1 MSSPDVVGNGL
12 VEENWLLAH
21 DGQPTP
27 DVQDDEWRNNES
39 NVKRSSQTILDC
51 QPQPDV
57 ERISY
62 LTKGT
67 LRERISLPSM
77 SKEPSSKS

>member
-12 VEENWLLAH
+12 VEENRLLTH

-39 NVKRSSQTILDC
+39 NVKRSSQIILVDC

-57 ERISY
+57 ERI
-62 LTKGT
+62 T
-67 LRERISLPSM
+67 
-77 SKEPSSKS
+77 

>member
-1 MSSPDVVGNGL
+1 MSSPDVVSNGL

-27 DVQDDEWRNNES
+27 DDQNDEWRNNES

-51 QPQPDV
+51 QTVTD
-57 ERISY
+57 EEWM
-62 LTKGT
+62 T
-67 LRERISLPSM
+67 
-77 SKEPSSKS
+77 